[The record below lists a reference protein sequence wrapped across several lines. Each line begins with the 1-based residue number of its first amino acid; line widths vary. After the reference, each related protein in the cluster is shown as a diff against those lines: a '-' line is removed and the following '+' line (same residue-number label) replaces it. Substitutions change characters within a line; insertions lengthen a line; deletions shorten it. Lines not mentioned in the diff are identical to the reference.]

1 MILIAATAVLG
12 SIGLTIMP
20 AGTTA
25 QAADQPALSLEQK
38 TTLRCA
44 AAFAMVA
51 DGQKRGNPEALAYPA
66 LDERGKEF
74 FVRISAR
81 LMDQTGLDRRAIASI
96 MQREAQDLWDNDQ
109 VDQIMPSC
117 LLLLSASGI

>member
-1 MILIAATAVLG
+1 MVAASFLG
-12 SIGLTIMP
+12 PASLMTMP
-20 AGTTA
+20 VVTTA
-25 QAADQPALSLEQK
+25 QPANPPALSLEQQ

-51 DGQKRGNPEALAYPA
+51 EGQKRGNAEALAYPA
-66 LDERGKEF
+66 LDKRGKEF
-74 FVRISAR
+74 FVRSSAR